1 MTLRGLFADDA
12 DFRRDAVDRLRERFA
27 SDTFFLVGIND
38 GVAGGMDTHWGK
50 LLLNPFR
57 RLFLLI
63 NTLPA
68 GDKLSQR
75 LKEAG
80 REVLLKLENA
90 NIISSGPGYQYEQR
104 ELDACPQDE
113 GWECAYASGD
123 LAHRVCALKESV
135 LWVHGRLQ
143 ETASAFPPG
152 GGPALAEKLRAE
164 KLQAQKLQAEQVPP
178 LPLLA
183 RLPPPADRQTD
194 IETDRQ
200 TTARRYT
207 YPAQIK
213 SIRSA
218 DTTCQSVLH
227 QS

>member
-1 MTLRGLFADDA
+1 VTLRGLFARDA
-12 DFRRDAVDRLRERFA
+12 DFRRDAVAHLRERFA

-50 LLLNPFR
+50 LLLNPRR

-80 REVLLKLENA
+80 RAVLLELENA
-90 NIISSGPGYQYEQR
+90 SIIAAGPGYQYELR
-104 ELDACPQDE
+104 ELDACPQVE

-123 LAHRVCALKESV
+123 LACRVCAFEARV

-143 ETASAFPPG
+143 EEASKLPPG

-164 KLQAQKLQAEQVPP
+164 KLQAEKLQAEQVPP

-183 RLPPPADRQTD
+183 RLPPPADRQT
-194 IETDRQ
+194 ET
-200 TTARRYT
+200 
-207 YPAQIK
+207 
-213 SIRSA
+213 
-218 DTTCQSVLH
+218 
-227 QS
+227 